1 MTMRH
6 QLTSDRGI
14 TLVEI
19 TIVLLVVSILAVAA
33 APTAKRAVDLAKLSR
48 TLTDE
53 AAIKTAVNNFMT
65 DTTLIGFARDGIAPG
80 AGGPNVVETLVS
92 DGDIPRE
99 CVPAQGCTTAPL
111 WTNVVD
117 NTNGLTDFLER
128 HLVTNNPRGSAANDY
143 PTTVGPPW
151 KGAYLNAPVGSD
163 PWGNRYAVNV
173 KWLAT
178 NSLCTGRSNDVF
190 VLSAGPDE
198 IINTPYRVDTPA
210 CAANTVATAGS
221 SPTGDDIIT
230 VIRRDIGGLVP

>member
-53 AAIKTAVNNFMT
+53 AAIKTAVTNFLT
-65 DTTLIGFARDGIAPG
+65 DTTFIGLANNGVAPAVGG
-80 AGGPNVVETLVS
+80 ANVVETVVS

-117 NTNGLTDFLER
+117 NAGGLTDFLER

-143 PTTVGPPW
+143 PLPGW
-151 KGAYLNAPVGSD
+151 KGAYLNAPIEPD

-178 NSLCTGRSNDVF
+178 NSACGTRSNDVF
-190 VLSAGPDE
+190 VLSAGPNE
-198 IINTPYRVDTPA
+198 IIDTPYRVDTPA

-221 SPTGDDIIT
+221 IPLGDDIIT
-230 VIRRDIGGLVP
+230 VIRRDVGVTVP